1 LPLKLANRRWIGVW
15 DNLRP
20 ACLAAL
26 TCIPGGPV
34 RFFCMVRMVKSKAG
48 AVVSNGAPAKPR
60 IAVFDDEADFT
71 KLVKEC
77 LKRDFQVVIP
87 DSQRELSR
95 LVSTGEVDAVL
106 LDIGLPDDSGISIA
120 QGLRYLSD
128 VPIVFLTGFSSEDL
142 IVKGLNIGA
151 DDYVTKPF
159 QPEVLLARIRN
170 VLRRRAERMAAGRRV
185 ISFGSVSFEV
195 RQRFLQS
202 ASGERVALT
211 EKEALIL
218 LILAEAGNAVVSR
231 NDLFRQIHG
240 RNWDQ
245 MSREIDVHVS
255 HLRAKLVDVCGID
268 NPLSSIRGVG
278 YCLNLEQD

>member
-1 LPLKLANRRWIGVW
+1 MVSVVTSESGALLAN
-15 DNLRP
+15 
-20 ACLAAL
+20 
-26 TCIPGGPV
+26 
-34 RFFCMVRMVKSKAG
+34 G
-48 AVVSNGAPAKPR
+48 ASAKPR

-71 KLVKEC
+71 RLVKEC
-77 LKRDFQVVIP
+77 LKGDFHVVLP
-87 DSQRELSR
+87 DSQHELSR
-95 LVSTGEVDAVL
+95 LVSAGEVDAVL
-106 LDIGLPDDSGISIA
+106 LDIGLPDDDGISIA

-128 VPIVFLTGFSSEDL
+128 VPIVFLTGFSSEDM

-159 QPEVLLARIRN
+159 QAEVLLARIRN
-170 VLRRRAERMAAGRRV
+170 VLRRRAERPAAGRRV
-185 ISFGSVSFEV
+185 ISFGGVSFDV
-195 RQRFLQS
+195 RQRVLQ
-202 ASGERVALT
+202 AAGGERVALT

-240 RNWDQ
+240 REWDQ

-255 HLRAKLVDVCGID
+255 HLRAKLADICGTD

-278 YCLNLEQD
+278 YCLNLEQS

>member
-1 LPLKLANRRWIGVW
+1 
-15 DNLRP
+15 
-20 ACLAAL
+20 
-26 TCIPGGPV
+26 
-34 RFFCMVRMVKSKAG
+34 MVP
-48 AVVSNGAPAKPR
+48 VVSSESVALRSSGASAKPR

-71 KLVKEC
+71 RLVQEC
-77 LKRDFQVVIP
+77 LKLDYHVLIP
-87 DSQRELSR
+87 ESPQELGR
-95 LVSTGEVDAVL
+95 LVAAGAVDAVL
-106 LDIGLPDDSGISIA
+106 LDIGLPGDNGISIA

-128 VPIVFLTGFSSEDL
+128 VPIVFLTGFSSEDM

-170 VLRRRAERMAAGRRV
+170 VLRRRAERPVAGRRV
-185 ISFGSVSFEV
+185 ISFGRVSFDV
-195 RQRFLQS
+195 RQRFLQV
-202 ASGERVALT
+202 AGGERVALT

-240 RNWDQ
+240 REWDQ

-255 HLRAKLVDVCGID
+255 HLRAKLVDACGID

-278 YCLNLEQD
+278 YCLNLEQG